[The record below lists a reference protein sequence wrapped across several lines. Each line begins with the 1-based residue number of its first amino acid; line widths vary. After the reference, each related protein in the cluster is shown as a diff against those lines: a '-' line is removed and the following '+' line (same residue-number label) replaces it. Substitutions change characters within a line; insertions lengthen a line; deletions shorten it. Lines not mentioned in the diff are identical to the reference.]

1 MADIYANENLPLQ
14 VVIELR
20 TLNHDV
26 LTTAE
31 AGSAGQAIP
40 DEAVLAFATAEQRVL
55 VTINR
60 KHFIRLHGLQP
71 DHAGIIVCTFDLDY
85 PGLAQRIHYALKS
98 ESDLTGKLLR
108 VNRPD

>member
-1 MADIYANENLPLQ
+1 MATIYANENLPLQ

-20 TLNHDV
+20 ALNHAV

-85 PGLAQRIHYALKS
+85 PGLAQRIHVALES
-98 ESDLTGKLLR
+98 ESDLRGKLLR
-108 VNRPD
+108 VNRPG